1 MACDSEKVIVSYA
14 ASYKDEI
21 RFYINDTQYF
31 TAFEDEENGGIT
43 SNFGEDEDGNDTQV
57 KKRYSSKKLL
67 ENVFPIICMMIIVC
81 NIVDNV
87 YYNIC
92 GNDGNN

>member
-1 MACDSEKVIVSYA
+1 MKKRKTNTNVACDSEKVIVSYA

-43 SNFGEDEDGNDTQV
+43 SNLV
-57 KKRYSSKKLL
+57 KMKTGTILK
-67 ENVFPIICMMIIVC
+67 
-81 NIVDNV
+81 
-87 YYNIC
+87 
-92 GNDGNN
+92 